1 MGAPIWPPSPPT
13 FGAPRHGRGAPLFCG
28 ASGPDMAPQT
38 PTFGDAPARSWRA
51 SILRG
56 EWPRYGPQT
65 PNVGRAPARPGR
77 GPRHRPHPSTFVAR
91 RGPGYGPRTST
102 IVDRPGVDGT
112 PRGDATASGG
122 RRQYGRSKLLTA
134 DVTPHGGAQ

>member
-38 PTFGDAPARSWRA
+38 PTFGAPRHGRGAPLFCGA
-51 SILRG
+51 SG
-56 EWPRYGPQT
+56 PDMAPQT
-65 PNVGRAPARPGR
+65 PTFGAPRHGR
-77 GPRHRPHPSTFVAR
+77 GAPLFCGAS
-91 RGPGYGPRTST
+91 GPDMGPRTST